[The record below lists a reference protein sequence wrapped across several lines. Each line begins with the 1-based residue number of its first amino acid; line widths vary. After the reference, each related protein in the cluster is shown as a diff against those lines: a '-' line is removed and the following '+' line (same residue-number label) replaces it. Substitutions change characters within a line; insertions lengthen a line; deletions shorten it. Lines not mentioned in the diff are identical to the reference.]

1 MSAQPNL
8 RPAAPAAPLRLDI
21 HDAYAFLID
30 LERRTEINIAICQ
43 SREVCARHRRDL
55 ALTQMLIDMAG
66 KVIDQRGE
74 CRATA
79 RTRELRSRESGER
92 MERLR

>member
-21 HDAYAFLID
+21 HDAYVFLID

-74 CRATA
+74 DRALA
-79 RTRELRSRESGER
+79 RTRELRLRERGELQ
-92 MERLR
+92 ERLR